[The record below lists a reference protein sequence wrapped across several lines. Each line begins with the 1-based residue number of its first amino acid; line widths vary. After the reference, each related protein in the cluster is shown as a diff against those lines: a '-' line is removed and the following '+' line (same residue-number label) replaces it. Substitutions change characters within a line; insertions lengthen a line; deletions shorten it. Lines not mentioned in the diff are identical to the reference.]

1 MTEKKSKLILKL
13 FTSMLY
19 ISAFTF
25 GGGFVIVTFMKKKF
39 VDEFGWIDEEEMLD
53 YTALA
58 QSSPGAIAVNA
69 AILVGRKIAGFPG
82 MAAAVLGTVL
92 PPMLIL
98 TVVSFFYN
106 EFASNIYVA
115 QLLKGMQAGVAAVI
129 ADVVIGMGGKIIKSK
144 SVLGILIMLA
154 AFCAVFFFDVN
165 VIYIILC
172 AALIGVINALVLL
185 KKQKGQNTA
194 QAAGSTEN
202 KADGGNEQ

>member
-1 MTEKKSKLILKL
+1 
-13 FTSMLY
+13 MLY

-39 VDEFGWIDEEEMLD
+39 VDEYKWIDEDEMLD

-69 AILVGRKIAGFPG
+69 AILVGRKVAGFAG
-82 MAAAVLGTVL
+82 MAAAVIGTVI

-98 TVVSFFYN
+98 SIVSFFYN

-129 ADVVIGMGGKIIKSK
+129 TDVVIGMGSKIIKSK
-144 SVLGILIMLA
+144 SVLHIIIMA
-154 AFCAVFFFDVN
+154 VAFCAVFFFKVN
-165 VIYIILC
+165 VIYIILA
-172 AALIGVINALVLL
+172 AALCGTVNAVILL
-185 KKQKGQNTA
+185 KKEKK
-194 QAAGSTEN
+194 TEADPDN
-202 KADGGNEQ
+202 KEIHEEPDNGGYEK

>member
-1 MTEKKSKLILKL
+1 M
-13 FTSMLY
+13 
-19 ISAFTF
+19 
-25 GGGFVIVTFMKKKF
+25 TFMKKKF

-69 AILVGRKIAGFPG
+69 AILVGRKLAGFAG

-98 TVVSFFYN
+98 TAVSFFYN

-115 QLLKGMQAGVAAVI
+115 QLLKGMQAGVSAVI
-129 ADVVIGMGGKIIKSK
+129 ADVVIGMGGKVLKSK
-144 SVLGILIMLA
+144 SVLSIIIMLA
-154 AFCAVFFFDVN
+154 AFCAVFFFNVN

-172 AALIGVINALVLL
+172 AALIGVIDALVLINKQ
-185 KKQKGQNTA
+185 KKQNTP
-194 QAAGSTEN
+194 QAGDLPEN
-202 KADGGNEQ
+202 NTDGGNEK